1 MQLTKLKVSGFR
13 SFGEEE
19 TIIPLKD
26 MSIFIGN
33 NSAGKTT
40 AMQAII
46 KLFGV
51 YAKDRELVR
60 ADFHVPPGVNPED
73 ITEAGLYLEAV
84 IEFAELQNTAGSGTG
99 CIPQLFHQMVVN
111 GQGQAPYVRIR
122 LSATWQRGNTPDG
135 DIDPNLEF
143 ITVAESETITDE
155 NRIPV
160 KPHQRSLIQAF
171 YVPAMR
177 DPRTQLK
184 HDSGT
189 ILYRFFKAV
198 KWTSDLT
205 DTLKAKSEEVNG
217 LFTSQ
222 PGVQTVE
229 NLIKAQWKEFHD
241 DIKYSDAGLGFSATE
256 LEKVLKRV
264 EVYFRPTPEEKS
276 YTIDQLGDGLR
287 SLFYIA
293 LVSALLKLEADYTSM
308 TAESGIEID
317 CTSIPLLTIMALEE
331 PENHLAPH
339 LLGRVIR
346 LLKNV
351 SNQPN
356 AQVFISSHTPA
367 VLQRVE
373 PENILYFRMLNPQ
386 ICTCVK
392 TITLPPSTS
401 EAFKYIKEAVKA
413 YPELY
418 FAKLVILG
426 EGDSEEL
433 ILAKALEVMDTPI
446 DRSFISIVP
455 LGGRH
460 VNHFWRLLSQLNIPH
475 LTILDLDR
483 ERDGGG
489 WGRIKYVIKQLIS
502 IGYSKDELLKIV
514 LPSGRAINI
523 TEEQLESMHTWLM
536 TPDYINVMNQWI
548 IWLRK
553 YGVFF
558 SAPLDIDFMMLEVL
572 PGIYQQATNGTGPRI
587 PDRIS
592 DPVSW
597 QQKRATALVA
607 TLKDAGGNGSTYSE
621 EEQELFIWYNYLFL
635 GRGKPVTHLL
645 ALKEL
650 DHQTLLNKL
659 PEPIVSLMNAVV
671 TCLERR

>member
-1 MQLTKLKVSGFR
+1 MQITKLKVSNFR
-13 SFGEEE
+13 SLGEEE

-26 MSIFIGN
+26 MSILIGN
-33 NSAGKTT
+33 NSTGKTT
-40 AMQAII
+40 AMQALI

-60 ADFHVPPGVNPED
+60 ADFHVPPGVEPED
-73 ITEAGLYLEAV
+73 ITEAELYIEAV
-84 IEFAELQNTAGSGTG
+84 IEFAELQNTDGSGTG

-135 DIDPNLEF
+135 DIDSKLEF
-143 ITVAESETITDE
+143 ITVAEGETITDD

-177 DPRTQLK
+177 DPRAQLK

-198 KWTSDLT
+198 KWTSDLAE
-205 DTLKAKSEEVNG
+205 TLKAKSEEVNG

-222 PGVQTVE
+222 PGVKTVE

-241 DIKYSDAGLGFSATE
+241 DIKYSEARLGFSATE

-264 EVYFRPTPEEKS
+264 EVYFQPTPEEKS

-317 CTSIPLLTIMALEE
+317 CNSIPVLTIMALEE

-339 LLGRVIR
+339 LLGRVIG
-346 LLKNV
+346 LLKSV
-351 SNQPN
+351 SSQPN
-356 AQVFISSHTPA
+356 AQVIISSHTPA
-367 VLQRVE
+367 VLKRVE

-386 ICTCVK
+386 MRTCVK
-392 TITLPPSTS
+392 TITLPPATS

-433 ILAKALEVMDTPI
+433 ILAKTLEAMNTPI

-460 VNHFWRLLSQLNIPH
+460 VNHFWRLLSQLDIPYV
-475 LTILDLDR
+475 TILDLDR

-489 WGRIKYVIKQLIS
+489 WGRIKYAIKQLNEV
-502 IGYSKDELLKIV
+502 GV
-514 LPSGRAINI
+514 PI
-523 TEEQLESMHTWLM
+523 TELTNIEFEDGSTIAFTNEQLEGMHLWPLDPERLELM
-536 TPDYINVMNQWI
+536 DKFVK
-548 IWLRK
+548 WLRK
-553 YGVFF
+553 YGIFF
-558 SAPLDIDFMMLEVL
+558 STPLDIDFMMLSSF
-572 PGIYQQATNGTGPRI
+572 PTIYQSATEGTGPRI
-587 PDRIS
+587 PNRTE
-592 DPVSW
+592 PAFLE
-597 QQKRATALVA
+597 KLNTAIKA
-607 TLKDAGGNGSTYSE
+607 TLKNEKCTGYTYSE
-621 EEQELFIWYNYLFL
+621 EEKELFIWYNYLFL

-645 ALKEL
+645 ALKEIEDGAL
-650 DHQTLLNKL
+650 VGNL
-659 PEPIVSLMNAVV
+659 PEPITALMNTVV
-671 TCLERR
+671 NRLGRR

>member
-1 MQLTKLKVSGFR
+1 MQITKLKVSNFR

-26 MSIFIGN
+26 MSILIGN
-33 NSAGKTT
+33 NSTGKTT
-40 AMQAII
+40 AMQALI

-73 ITEAGLYLEAV
+73 LTEAALYLEAV
-84 IEFAELQNTAGSGTG
+84 IEFAELQNTAGAGMG

-111 GQGQAPYVRIR
+111 NQGQAPYVRIR

-135 DIDPNLEF
+135 DIDPSLEF
-143 ITVAESETITDE
+143 ITVAEGETITDE

-189 ILYRFFKAV
+189 ILYRFFKAI

-205 DTLKAKSEEVNG
+205 ETLKVKSEEVNG

-229 NLIKAQWKEFHD
+229 NLIKAQWQEFHD
-241 DIKYSDAGLGFSATE
+241 DIKYSDAGFGFSATE

-317 CTSIPLLTIMALEE
+317 CNSIPLLTIMALEE

-339 LLGRVIR
+339 LLGRVIG

-351 SNQPN
+351 SDQPN
-356 AQVFISSHTPA
+356 AQVIISSHTPA
-367 VLQRVE
+367 VLQRVD

-386 ICTCVK
+386 MRTCVK

-433 ILAKALEVMDTPI
+433 ILAKTLQAMNTPI

-460 VNHFWRLLSQLNIPH
+460 VNHFWRLLGQLGIPH
-475 LTILDLDR
+475 FTILDLDR

-502 IGYSKDELLKIV
+502 IGNSKDELLNFI
-514 LPSGRAINI
+514 LPSGIPINV
-523 TEEQLESMHTWLM
+523 TEEQLETMHTWSM
-536 TPDYINVMNQWI
+536 TPDSINVMNQWI
-548 IWLRK
+548 IWLRR
-553 YGVFF
+553 YGVVF
-558 SAPLDIDFMMLEVL
+558 SAPLDIDFMMLKAF
-572 PGIYQQATNGTGPRI
+572 PGIYQQATEGTGPRI

-592 DPVSW
+592 DPDAW
-597 QQKRATALVA
+597 QQRIVAATAA
-607 TLKDAGGNGSTYSE
+607 ALKDAGGDGGTYSAE
-621 EEQELFIWYNYLFL
+621 ERELFIWYSYLFL

-645 ALKEL
+645 ALNEL
-650 DHQTLLNKL
+650 DNQTLLNNL
-659 PEPIVSLMNAVV
+659 PEPIMTLMNSVV
-671 TCLERR
+671 TYLGRR

>member
-33 NSAGKTT
+33 NSTGKTT

-73 ITEAGLYLEAV
+73 LTEAALYLEAV

-111 GQGQAPYVRIR
+111 GQGQAPYARIR

-135 DIDPNLEF
+135 DIDPKLEF
-143 ITVAESETITDE
+143 ITVAEGETITDE

-205 DTLKAKSEEVNG
+205 ETLKAKSEEVNG

-308 TAESGIEID
+308 PAESGIEID
-317 CTSIPLLTIMALEE
+317 CTSIPVLTIMALEE

-339 LLGRVIR
+339 LLGRVIG

-351 SNQPN
+351 SSQSN
-356 AQVFISSHTPA
+356 AQVIISSHTPA

-386 ICTCVK
+386 MRTCVK
-392 TITLPPSTS
+392 SITLPPSTS

-433 ILAKALEVMDTPI
+433 ILAKTLEVMNTPI

-460 VNHFWRLLSQLNIPH
+460 VNHFWRLLSQLNIPY

-489 WGRIKYVIKQLIS
+489 WGRIKYAIKQLNEV
-502 IGYSKDELLKIV
+502 GV
-514 LPSGRAINI
+514 PI
-523 TEEQLESMHTWLM
+523 TELTNIEFEDGSTIAFTNEHLEGMHLWTLDPERLELM
-536 TPDYINVMNQWI
+536 DKFVK
-548 IWLRK
+548 WLRK

-558 SAPLDIDFMMLEVL
+558 STPLDIDFMMLSSF
-572 PGIYQQATNGTGPRI
+572 PTIYQSATEGTGPRI
-587 PDRIS
+587 PARTE
-592 DPVSW
+592 PAFLE
-597 QQKRATALVA
+597 KLNTAIKA
-607 TLKDAGGNGSTYSE
+607 TLKNEKCTGYTYSE
-621 EEQELFIWYNYLFL
+621 ADKELFIWYNYLFL

-645 ALKEL
+645 ALKEIEDQAL
-650 DHQTLLNKL
+650 VNNL
-659 PEPIVSLMNAVV
+659 PEPITALMNAVV
-671 TCLERR
+671 TCLGRR

>member
-1 MQLTKLKVSGFR
+1 MQITKLKVSNFR

-26 MSIFIGN
+26 MSILIGN
-33 NSAGKTT
+33 NSTGKTT
-40 AMQAII
+40 AMQALI
-46 KLFGV
+46 KIFGV

-60 ADFHVPPGVNPED
+60 ADFHVPHGVDPED
-73 ITEAGLYLEAV
+73 LTEAELYLEAV
-84 IEFAELQNTAGSGTG
+84 IEFAELQNTDGLGTG

-135 DIDPNLEF
+135 DIDPKLEF
-143 ITVAESETITDE
+143 ITVAEGETITADD
-155 NRIPV
+155 RIPV

-205 DTLKAKSEEVNG
+205 ETLKVKSEEVNG

-264 EVYFRPTPEEKS
+264 EVYFRPTPEEKN

-317 CTSIPLLTIMALEE
+317 CTSIPVLTIMALEE

-339 LLGRVIR
+339 LLGRVIG

-351 SNQPN
+351 SSQSN
-356 AQVFISSHTPA
+356 AQVIISSHTPA

-386 ICTCVK
+386 MRTCVK

-433 ILAKALEVMDTPI
+433 ILAKTLEVMNTPI

-489 WGRIKYVIKQLIS
+489 WGRIKYAIKQLNEVGI
-502 IGYSKDELLKIV
+502 
-514 LPSGRAINI
+514 PI
-523 TEEQLESMHTWLM
+523 TELTNIEFEDGSTIAFTNEHLEGMHLWPLD
-536 TPDYINVMNQWI
+536 PERLELIDKFVK
-548 IWLRK
+548 WLRK

-558 SAPLDIDFMMLEVL
+558 STPLDIDFMMLSSF
-572 PGIYQQATNGTGPRI
+572 PAIYQNATEGTGPRI
-587 PDRIS
+587 PSRTE
-592 DPVSW
+592 PAFLE
-597 QQKRATALVA
+597 KLNTAIKA
-607 TLKDAGGNGSTYSE
+607 TLKNEKCTGYTYSE
-621 EEQELFIWYNYLFL
+621 ADKELFIWYNYLFL

-645 ALKEL
+645 ALKEIEDQAL
-650 DHQTLLNKL
+650 VNNL
-659 PEPIVSLMNAVV
+659 PEPITALMNAVV
-671 TCLERR
+671 TCLGRR

>member
-1 MQLTKLKVSGFR
+1 MQITKLKVSNFR

-33 NSAGKTT
+33 NSTGKTT
-40 AMQAII
+40 AMQALI

-51 YAKDRELVR
+51 YAKDRELMR

-73 ITEAGLYLEAV
+73 LTEAALYLEAV
-84 IEFAELQNTAGSGTG
+84 IEFAELQNTARSGMG

-135 DIDPNLEF
+135 DIDPKLEF
-143 ITVAESETITDE
+143 ITVAEGETITDE

-198 KWTSDLT
+198 KWTSDFT
-205 DTLKAKSEEVNG
+205 DTLTAKSEEVNG

-241 DIKYSDAGLGFSATE
+241 DIKYSEAGLGFSATE

-308 TAESGIEID
+308 TAEAGIEID
-317 CTSIPLLTIMALEE
+317 CTSIPVLTIMALEE

-339 LLGRVIR
+339 LLGRVIG

-351 SNQPN
+351 SSQTN
-356 AQVFISSHTPA
+356 AQVIISSHTPA

-386 ICTCVK
+386 MRTCVK

-418 FAKLVILG
+418 FARLVILG

-433 ILAKALEVMDTPI
+433 ILAKTLEVMNTPI
-446 DRSFISIVP
+446 DQSFISIVP

-460 VNHFWRLLSQLNIPH
+460 VNHFWRLLSQLDIPYV
-475 LTILDLDR
+475 TILDLDR

-489 WGRIKYVIKQLIS
+489 WGRIKYAIKQLNEV
-502 IGYSKDELLKIV
+502 GV
-514 LPSGRAINI
+514 PI
-523 TEEQLESMHTWLM
+523 TELTNIEFEDGSTIAFTSEHLEGMHLWTLDPERLELM
-536 TPDYINVMNQWI
+536 DKFVK
-548 IWLRK
+548 WLRK

-558 SAPLDIDFMMLEVL
+558 STPLDIDFMMLTSF
-572 PGIYQQATNGTGPRI
+572 PAIYQSATEGTGPRI
-587 PDRIS
+587 PNRTE
-592 DPVSW
+592 PAFLE
-597 QQKRATALVA
+597 KLNTAIKA
-607 TLKDAGGNGSTYSE
+607 TLKNEKCTGYTYSAE
-621 EEQELFIWYNYLFL
+621 DKEMFIWYNYLFL

-645 ALKEL
+645 ALKEIEDYAL
-650 DHQTLLNKL
+650 VGNL
-659 PEPIVSLMNAVV
+659 PEPITALMTTVV
-671 TCLERR
+671 NKLGRR

>member
-1 MQLTKLKVSGFR
+1 MQITKLKVSNFR
-13 SFGEEE
+13 SFGKEE

-26 MSIFIGN
+26 MSVLIGN
-33 NSAGKTT
+33 NSTGKTT
-40 AMQAII
+40 AMQALI

-60 ADFHVPPGVNPED
+60 ADFHVPPGVDPED
-73 ITEAGLYLEAV
+73 LTESGLYIEAV
-84 IEFAELQNTAGSGTG
+84 IEFAELQNTDGAGIG

-111 GQGQAPYVRIR
+111 NQGQAPYVRIR

-135 DIDPNLEF
+135 DIDPTLEF
-143 ITVAESETITDE
+143 ITVAEGETITDD

-205 DTLKAKSEEVNG
+205 ETLKVKSEEVNG

-229 NLIKAQWKEFHD
+229 NLIKAQWQEFHD
-241 DIKYSDAGLGFSATE
+241 DIKYSDAGFGFSATE

-308 TAESGIEID
+308 TTESGIEID
-317 CTSIPLLTIMALEE
+317 CNSIPVLTIMALEE

-339 LLGRVIR
+339 LLGRVIG
-346 LLKNV
+346 LLENV
-351 SNQPN
+351 SVQPN
-356 AQVFISSHTPA
+356 AQVIISSHTPA

-386 ICTCVK
+386 MRTCVRI
-392 TITLPPSTS
+392 ITLPPSTS

-433 ILAKALEVMDTPI
+433 ILAKTLEVMNTPI

-460 VNHFWRLLSQLNIPH
+460 VNHFWRLLSQLDIPYV
-475 LTILDLDR
+475 TILDLDR
-483 ERDGGG
+483 EREGGG
-489 WGRIKYVIKQLIS
+489 WGRIKYAIKQLNEV
-502 IGYSKDELLKIV
+502 GV
-514 LPSGRAINI
+514 PI
-523 TEEQLESMHTWLM
+523 TELTNIEFEDGSTIAFTNEHLEGMHLWPLDPERLELM
-536 TPDYINVMNQWI
+536 DKFVK
-548 IWLRK
+548 WLRK

-558 SAPLDIDFMMLEVL
+558 STPLDIDFMMLTSF
-572 PGIYQQATNGTGPRI
+572 PAIYQSATEGTGPRI
-587 PDRIS
+587 PNRTE
-592 DPVSW
+592 PAFLE
-597 QQKRATALVA
+597 KLNTAIKA
-607 TLKDAGGNGSTYSE
+607 TLKNEKCTGYTYSAE
-621 EEQELFIWYNYLFL
+621 DKEMFIWYNYLFL

-645 ALKEL
+645 ALKEIEDCAL
-650 DHQTLLNKL
+650 VGNL
-659 PEPIVSLMNAVV
+659 PEPITALMNTVV
-671 TCLERR
+671 NKLGRR